1 MAERMTNIP
10 KHTERSRTVLD
21 RLAGWGFPP
30 EVQQRMGALGIVWG
44 VFETNLESTLW
55 AFHDEDVAGVR
66 PSTDKLTVSD
76 WIKAFGEGSKTFDK
90 DVQVLLQLAS
100 LTANDLMEY
109 RHALVHGWLIPFP
122 SGPTFIRNP
131 HWNGELRKRE
141 SNDAHVDENLLDMA
155 IDAAWVLCD
164 VVFAARAAC
173 KDSSKVQRLL
183 AVKTDLTRARSQ
195 ASELRHLTALM
206 NHEKY

>member
-1 MAERMTNIP
+1 MAERITNIS
-10 KHTERSRTVLD
+10 KHTVRSRTILD
-21 RLAGWGFPP
+21 QLTGWGFPS

-66 PSTDKLTVSD
+66 PSTDKSTVSD
-76 WIKAFGEGSKTFDK
+76 WIKAFGEGSKKFDQ
-90 DVQVLLQLAS
+90 DVQDLLRIAS

-109 RHALVHGWLIPFP
+109 RHSLVHGWLIPFP
-122 SGPTFIRNP
+122 SGPSFIRNP
-131 HWNGELRKRE
+131 RWNGEQRKRE
-141 SNDAHVDENLLDMA
+141 SNDAYVDDNLLDMA
-155 IDAAWVLCD
+155 IDTAWVLCN
-164 VVFAARAAC
+164 VVFSARTVC

-183 AVKTDLTRARSQ
+183 AVKTDLARARSQ